1 MRGTINDLSPVE
13 DASTQEL
20 NSITIPA
27 STKDAPQIDH
37 FGEHQQ
43 DQVVEAPEELAEEFT
58 EKFTEGP
65 TEGPAKETT
74 VEHPT
79 EGQESPLGSIRETE
93 ERVLVHTSEEEIDRL
108 Y

>member
-13 DASTQEL
+13 DASTEEL
-20 NSITIPA
+20 NNITIPA
-27 STKDAPQIDH
+27 SPKDAPQIDH

-43 DQVVEAPEELAEEFT
+43 EQVVEAPEQLAEDFT
-58 EKFTEGP
+58 EKLTEGP

-93 ERVLVHTSEEEIDRL
+93 ERVGVHASEEEIDCL
-108 Y
+108 C